1 MTDTTLEVRDLAVGF
16 ARGRKT
22 VAAVS
27 GVSFDVRPGECLGI
41 VGESGSGKSV
51 STRAI
56 LGMLRENRR
65 AQVAGRVVFRGADL
79 FKASASRLRKVRGK
93 DIGYIPQDP
102 TVSLNPVLTV
112 GRQLCQTISAHRKI
126 ARAEVRAEAIRL
138 LGVVEIANAEKRF
151 EQYPHE
157 LSGGMKQRVSIA
169 MAIAHSPSLLI
180 ADEPTT
186 ALDVTTQAQ
195 IMDVLR
201 NAQRHTHSSLI
212 LITHDMGLIAEMADR
227 VLVMY
232 AGKLVEQAGVR
243 EIFDR
248 PAHPYTVGLLSSVP
262 DYVPRGA
269 RLRPIP
275 GAPPD
280 PSARSAGCPFQPRCA
295 LSAGRGL
302 CKERDPEPEPVDGST
317 DHLSA
322 CHFLSEL
329 PDFRAATLRS
339 KEPEES

>member
-1 MTDTTLEVRDLAVGF
+1 
-16 ARGRKT
+16 
-22 VAAVS
+22 
-27 GVSFDVRPGECLGI
+27 
-41 VGESGSGKSV
+41 
-51 STRAI
+51 
-56 LGMLRENRR
+56 MLRENRR
-65 AQVAGRVVFRGADL
+65 ADVTGRVIFRSTDL
-79 FKASASRLRKVRGK
+79 FKASARQLRKVRGK

-112 GRQLCQTISAHRKI
+112 GRQLCQTISAHRKMT
-126 ARAEVRAEAIRL
+126 RSELRAEAIRL

-157 LSGGMKQRVSIA
+157 MSGGMKQRVSIA

-201 NAQRHTHSSLI
+201 SAQRHTNSSLI

-232 AGKLVEQAGVR
+232 AGKVVEQAGVR
-243 EIFDR
+243 EVFDK

-262 DYVPRGA
+262 DYVRRGE

-280 PSARSAGCPFQPRCA
+280 PSVYRAGCPFQPRCA
-295 LSAGRGL
+295 LSAGRSVCREDDPGL
-302 CKERDPEPEPVDGST
+302 EPVDGAAG
-317 DHLSA
+317 HLSA
-322 CHFLSEL
+322 CHFLSEV
-329 PDFRAATLRS
+329 PEFRAAAMRS
-339 KEPEES
+339 EEPQES